1 MIEKLHSDFGPE
13 IALEEAMSIL
23 DTWCTAGLEHAFAFN
38 GMSESSIVVLSKI
51 TQAHENMIA
60 CKGES
65 SELFFRLEEAR
76 FAYGPMALMEHPIK
90 QESSVEGLHVFLGT
104 GNYLFI
110 SSQTQLPNTETFSL
124 SVLYNYG
131 KNTL

>member
-23 DTWCTAGLEHAFAFN
+23 ETWCATGTEHAFAFN

-51 TQAHENMIA
+51 TQVHENMIA

-76 FAYGPMALMEHPIK
+76 FSYGPMALMEYPIK
-90 QESSVEGLHVFLGT
+90 QESSVEGLHILLKT

-110 SSQTQLPNTETFSL
+110 SSQSHLPNKETFSL
-124 SVLYNYG
+124 SAL
-131 KNTL
+131 